1 MRNAKEK
8 NNCLSSII
16 VIKRGGRMN
25 WPIVIKTDMENCPYR
40 YRNMTKD
47 DLFSKAPVDCWLT
60 GFKRCT
66 RKNCPCK
73 VNDKC
78 SHPSEKQ
85 EMWKKFI
92 KEKKSWAK

>member
-1 MRNAKEK
+1 
-8 NNCLSSII
+8 
-16 VIKRGGRMN
+16 MN

-92 KEKKSWAK
+92 KEKKVMGKISDRYE